1 MNKLDGNL
9 TITFF
14 NSTTICVFNSSNN
27 KNSNICFRTATK
39 LSEIE
44 NLLPVWKMLESRLEQ
59 LQKDLKEDGKTI
71 HILDNVL
78 SNGQFTDQTA
88 TCVRDVAKVLSES
101 TSYQGYPLPE
111 FFTEGSFSDSGI
123 SDEGSEHEIGE
134 RQGRLAAI
142 KRLVRQLEVGLSPD
156 SKARL
161 MMREKLSSAE
171 EELKALQQR
180 CRSLIVKTAAVSH
193 PVLERIR

>member
-1 MNKLDGNL
+1 MG
-9 TITFF
+9 
-14 NSTTICVFNSSNN
+14 
-27 KNSNICFRTATK
+27 
-39 LSEIE
+39 
-44 NLLPVWKMLESRLEQ
+44 
-59 LQKDLKEDGKTI
+59 
-71 HILDNVL
+71 
-78 SNGQFTDQTA
+78 
-88 TCVRDVAKVLSES
+88 
-101 TSYQGYPLPE
+101 GYPLPE